1 MHLRRVVARMGWDGG
16 AAGGDLV
23 IALSVRL
30 QINTSEMTNLDS
42 IPRSFSYQSGSAV
55 AESVCPVSSPS
66 LHPTSWASSPGVYG
80 NAFVVP
86 TLEHTS
92 P

>member
-1 MHLRRVVARMGWDGG
+1 MHLRRVVAWMGWDGG

-42 IPRSFSYQSGSAV
+42 IPRSFSYKSGSAV

-66 LHPTSWASSPGVYG
+66 PHPESSGPGVYG

-86 TLEHTS
+86 TLVHIS